1 MDRKRINEK
10 GLFAWGLTVS
20 AVAFVWLLAAAPAW
34 ALSGGGSAELRL
46 AQHDKGRTL
55 SGQGVSIVAGSP
67 AQQAGNLLSLPISTV
82 ELGAVPAAGS
92 TGSLQ
97 FKRGKRVVTLS
108 GVRLDLAAGT
118 LNGNLGG
125 QDLAVLKLG
134 AQAQVNAATG
144 KLSLSEGSLRLTAE
158 AAALLKQKLGLER
171 ALVHKGVGMIWLA
184 AHANPIRVAK
194 PVVSG
199 ATDWGVLTSWRK
211 YVLGNQGPGS
221 VGTITT
227 AGGATANGTLTEA
240 GAFFGFPAAGG
251 SFEQGLYG
259 ATDKLVLKTQGSVIF
274 AKPGHCIVEVKL
286 ADLVVTLDGAASSL
300 TLDSVYDIG
309 TFNGMGCTPQPAVA
323 TADVDFASL
332 DLTGITPSYS
342 ADGKTVT
349 WSAIPATLTAAGSTA
364 FGLPQYQAG
373 QALDPVTVT
382 VGIG

>member
-67 AQQAGNLLSLPISTV
+67 AQKSGNLLSLPISTV
-82 ELGAVPAAGS
+82 ELGAAPAAS
-92 TGSLQ
+92 SNGSLQ
-97 FKRGKRVVTLS
+97 FKRGKRAVTLS

-134 AQAQVNAATG
+134 AATQVNAATG
-144 KLSLSEGSLRLTAE
+144 KLSLSGGSLRLTSE

-171 ALVHKGVGMIWLA
+171 ALVNKGVGMIWLA
-184 AHANPIRVAK
+184 AHANPTRVTK
-194 PVVSG
+194 PIASG
-199 ATDWGVLTSWRK
+199 TTGWGVLTSWRK

-221 VGTITT
+221 VGTITP

-240 GAFFGFPAAGG
+240 GAYFGFPAAGG

-259 ATDKLVLKTQGSVIF
+259 ASDKLVLKTQGSVIF

-286 ADLVVTLDGAASSL
+286 ADLVVTLDGASSSL
-300 TLDSVYDIG
+300 ALDSVYEIG

-332 DLTGITPSYS
+332 NLTGITPSYS

-349 WSAIPATLTAAGSTA
+349 WSAIPATLTAAGAMA

-373 QALDPVTVT
+373 QVLDPVTVT
-382 VGIG
+382 VGLG

>member
-34 ALSGGGSAELRL
+34 ALSGGGSAQLRL

-67 AQQAGNLLSLPISTV
+67 AQKSGNLLSLPISTV
-82 ELGAVPAAGS
+82 ELGAAPAAS
-92 TGSLQ
+92 SNGSLQ

-134 AQAQVNAATG
+134 AAAQVNAATG
-144 KLSLSEGSLRLTAE
+144 KLSLSEGSLRLTSE

-171 ALVHKGVGMIWLA
+171 ALVNKGVGMIWLA
-184 AHANPIRVAK
+184 AHANPTRVAK
-194 PVVSG
+194 PVASG
-199 ATDWGVLTSWRK
+199 TAGWGVLTSWRK

-221 VGTITT
+221 VGTITM

-240 GAFFGFPAAGG
+240 GAYFGFPAAGG

-259 ATDKLVLKTQGSVIF
+259 ASDKLVLKTQGSVIF

-286 ADLVVTLDGAASSL
+286 ADLVVTLDGASSSL
-300 TLDSVYDIG
+300 ALDSVYEIG

-332 DLTGITPSYS
+332 NLTGIAPSYS

-349 WSAIPATLTAAGSTA
+349 WSAIPATLTAAGATA

-373 QALDPVTVT
+373 QVLDPLTVT
-382 VGIG
+382 VGLG